1 MSGTKSFQ
9 SAFIIEI
16 RERNLCGCDNFSRD
30 GFISGE
36 SWFFINFEVLHMNSC
51 ISYFLLLSLNFS
63 FFYYSYSRSEGFFPT
78 VKPKVKS

>member
-9 SAFIIEI
+9 SVFIIEI

-63 FFYYSYSRSEGFFPT
+63 FFIIPT
-78 VKPKVKS
+78 VEVRGFSQP